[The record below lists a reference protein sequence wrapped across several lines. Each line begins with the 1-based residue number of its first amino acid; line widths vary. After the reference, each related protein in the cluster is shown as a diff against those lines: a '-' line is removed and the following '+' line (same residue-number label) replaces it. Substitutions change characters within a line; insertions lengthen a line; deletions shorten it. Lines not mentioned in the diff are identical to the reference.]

1 MAITKPNKARRN
13 REWLR
18 HLASD
23 ERKPLLLTRLAGIAQ
38 TLAIMSQ
45 LGVMAWLINALVV
58 EQRPLAELL
67 SGFILLIVLLTARSG
82 LQILQ
87 DLSGQKA
94 ANRIRLKVRQQ
105 LLQQLALLGPVHL
118 TNESAAGISSQWLEQ
133 VDALQNYFARYLPQ
147 MTLSV
152 VSPLLILI
160 LTFYLDWVAGTFLLI
175 SAPLIP
181 LFMALV
187 GMGAERLN
195 QQHFVLLKRVSGQF
209 LDKVRGLTSLQL
221 FGLSQQA
228 TQQVADAA
236 DEYRRINMR
245 TLKLAFLSSAVLE
258 FFSSIAI
265 AALAMYIGFGLLGF
279 IDWGPAPQLT
289 LFSGLLILLM
299 APEYFQ
305 PLRVLAQHYH
315 DRASAL
321 GAADS
326 LVDLLEVQPLTAS
339 LKVTSSSTANSTK
352 STEPTVSTN
361 NYVLE
366 AKDLTL
372 SYPTRG
378 QVLAATSFT
387 LKQGELLLISGRT
400 GSGKSSLLHLMA
412 GFMQPSSGQLFVNGK
427 TAGSEPLIWMH
438 QQAFIINASWADNL
452 RLAAPNA
459 SEEALLKAIEAVGLA
474 PLLAQQKDGL
484 NTLLLERGKSLSG
497 GQAQRLALAR
507 ALLTPSQLV
516 LLDEPTASLDARSRQ
531 QIYAT
536 LQALKSQGCTLII
549 ASHEPELKA
558 LADQHLALTDQHLE
572 RPAGVAHASA

>member
-18 HLASD
+18 HLASA
-23 ERKPLLLTRLAGIAQ
+23 EKKPLLATRLLGMAQ
-38 TLAIMSQ
+38 TLAIMAQ
-45 LGVMAWLINALVV
+45 LALMAWLINEVIV
-58 EQRPLAELL
+58 NQRPLAEIL
-67 SGFILLIVLLTARSG
+67 SGFVGLVFLLLLRSG

-87 DLSGQKA
+87 DLTGQAA
-94 ANRIRLKVRQQ
+94 ANRIRLTVRQT

-118 TNESAAGISSQWLEQ
+118 TNESAAGLSSQWLEQ

-147 MTLSV
+147 MTLAV
-152 VSPLLILI
+152 ISPLFILM
-160 LTFYLDWVAGTFLLI
+160 LTFYLDWVAGLFLLI

-209 LDKVRGLTSLQL
+209 LDSVRGLTSLQL
-221 FGLSQQA
+221 FGLSKQA
-228 TQQVADAA
+228 TQDVACAA

-265 AALAMYIGFGLLGF
+265 AAVAMYIGFGLLGY
-279 IDWGPAPQLT
+279 INWGPAADLT

-305 PLRVLAQHYH
+305 PLRVLAQFYH

-326 LVDLLEVQPLTAS
+326 LIDLLEAQPHSQPSTSAENKTVNSDSS
-339 LKVTSSSTANSTK
+339 L
-352 STEPTVSTN
+352 
-361 NYVLE
+361 VLE
-366 AKDLTL
+366 AQDITL
-372 SYPTRG
+372 SYPGRG
-378 QVLAATSFT
+378 QVLAPTSFK
-387 LKQGELLLISGRT
+387 LAKGELLLITGRT
-400 GSGKSSLLHLMA
+400 GSGKSSLLHLIA
-412 GFMQPSSGQLFVNGK
+412 GFMQPTSGLLLVNGK
-427 TAGSEPLIWMH
+427 AAGSQPLIWMH

-452 RLAAPNA
+452 RLAAPHA
-459 SEEALLKAIEAVGLA
+459 SEEALLKAVAAVGLA

-516 LLDEPTASLDARSRQ
+516 LLDEPTASLDARSRK

-536 LQALKSQGCTLII
+536 LEALKAQGCTLII
-549 ASHEPELKA
+549 ASHEPELEA
-558 LADQHLALTDQHLE
+558 FADQRLELTDQHLAQ
-572 RPAGVAHASA
+572 PTGVAHAPA

>member
-1 MAITKPNKARRN
+1 M
-13 REWLR
+13 R
-18 HLASD
+18 HLALD
-23 ERKPLLLTRLAGIAQ
+23 ERNSLLVTQLAGIAQ
-38 TLAIMSQ
+38 TLTIIAQ

-58 EQRPLAELL
+58 EQRPLTELL

-87 DLSGQKA
+87 DLSGQTA

-133 VDALQNYFARYLPQ
+133 VDALQNYFARYFPQ
-147 MTLSV
+147 ITLSV

-175 SAPLIP
+175 AAPLIP

-195 QQHFVLLKRVSGQF
+195 QQHFVLLKRVSSQF
-209 LDKVRGLTSLQL
+209 LDSVRGLTSLQL

-265 AALAMYIGFGLLGF
+265 AALAMYIGFGLLGY
-279 IDWGPAPQLT
+279 ITWGPAASLT

-305 PLRVLAQHYH
+305 PLRILAQFYH

-339 LKVTSSSTANSTK
+339 SKVTSSTTDSTK
-352 STEPTVSTN
+352 LEEQPPSTN
-361 NYVLE
+361 HYVLE

-372 SYPTRG
+372 SYPKRG
-378 QVLAATSFT
+378 QVLAPTSFT

-400 GSGKSSLLHLMA
+400 GSGKSSLLHLIA
-412 GFMQPSSGQLFVNGK
+412 GFMQPSSGQLLVNGK
-427 TAGSEPLIWMH
+427 TPGSEPLIWMH

-452 RLAAPNA
+452 RLAAPEA
-459 SEEALLKAIEAVGLA
+459 TEEALLKAVEAVGLA

-516 LLDEPTASLDARSRQ
+516 LLDEPTASLDTRSRQ

-549 ASHEPELKA
+549 ASHEPELEA
-558 LADQHLALTDQHLE
+558 LADQHLE
-572 RPAGVAHASA
+572 MPAGVAHASA

>member
-13 REWLR
+13 RQWLR
-18 HLASD
+18 QLASG
-23 ERKPLLLTRLAGIAQ
+23 ERKTLLVTQLAGVAQ
-38 TLAIMSQ
+38 TLTIMSQ
-45 LGVMAWLINALVV
+45 LGVMAWLIHALVV

-87 DLSGQKA
+87 DLSGQTA

-147 MTLSV
+147 ATLSV

-175 SAPLIP
+175 AAPLIP
-181 LFMALV
+181 VFMALV

-195 QQHFVLLKRVSGQF
+195 QQHFVLLKRVSSQF

-236 DEYRRINMR
+236 DEYRRLNMR

-258 FFSSIAI
+258 FFSSVAI
-265 AALAMYIGFGLLGF
+265 AAVAMYIGFGLLGY
-279 IDWGPAPQLT
+279 IAWGPAPQLT

-305 PLRVLAQHYH
+305 PLRVLAQFYH

-339 LKVTSSSTANSTK
+339 SSTVNSTK

-372 SYPTRG
+372 SYAGRG
-378 QVLAATSFT
+378 QVLAPLSFT

-412 GFMQPSSGQLFVNGK
+412 GFMQPTSGKLWVNGK
-427 TAGSEPLIWMH
+427 TAGSEPLIFMH

-459 SEEALLKAIEAVGLA
+459 SEEAMLQAIAAVGLA

-507 ALLTPSQLV
+507 ALLTPSKLV

-536 LQALKSQGCTLII
+536 LKQLKAQGCTLII
-549 ASHEPELKA
+549 ASHEPELEA
-558 LADQHLALTDQHLE
+558 LADQHLKLTSQHLKLT
-572 RPAGVAHASA
+572 AGVVHAPA

>member
-1 MAITKPNKARRN
+1 MKAITKLNKARRN
-13 REWLR
+13 RQWLR
-18 HLASD
+18 QLASD
-23 ERKPLLLTRLAGIAQ
+23 ERNTLLVTRLAGIAQ
-38 TLAIMSQ
+38 TLAIMGQ
-45 LGVMAWLINALVV
+45 LGLMAWLINAVIV
-58 EQRPLAELL
+58 NQRPLAELFP
-67 SGFILLIVLLTARSG
+67 SFILLFVLVAARSG
-82 LQILQ
+82 LEVLQ
-87 DLSGQKA
+87 DLSGQTA

-195 QQHFVLLKRVSGQF
+195 QQHFVLLKRVSSQF

-221 FGLSQQA
+221 FGLSQTA
-228 TQQVADAA
+228 TQQVAEAA
-236 DEYRRINMR
+236 NEYRRINMR

-258 FFSSIAI
+258 FFSSVAI
-265 AALAMYIGFGLLGF
+265 AAVAMYIGFGLLGYLT
-279 IDWGPAPQLT
+279 WGPAPQLT

-305 PLRVLAQHYH
+305 PLRVLAQFYH
-315 DRASAL
+315 DRAAAL

-326 LVDLLEVQPLTAS
+326 LVDLLETQPP
-339 LKVTSSSTANSTK
+339 TSSHSNTSDQPAAPRTPPN
-352 STEPTVSTN
+352 N
-361 NYVLE
+361 NYVIE
-366 AKDLTL
+366 AQDLTL
-372 SYPTRG
+372 SYPGRG
-378 QVLAATSFT
+378 QALAPTSFR
-387 LKQGELLLISGRT
+387 LNKGELLLITGRT
-400 GSGKSSLLHLMA
+400 GSGKSSLLHLIA
-412 GFMQPSSGQLFVNGK
+412 GFMQPTSGKLWVKGK
-427 TAGSEPLIWMH
+427 TPGSDALIWMH
-438 QQAFIINASWADNL
+438 QQAFIINASWAENL

-459 SEEALLKAIEAVGLA
+459 SEEAMLQAIAAVGLA
-474 PLLAQQKDGL
+474 PLLVQQKEGL

-497 GQAQRLALAR
+497 GQAQRLALVR
-507 ALLTPSQLV
+507 ALLTPSKLV

-536 LQALKSQGCTLII
+536 LEQLKAQGCTLII

-558 LADQHLALTDQHLE
+558 LADQHLELTDPHLALTAGAINA
-572 RPAGVAHASA
+572 PA

>member
-18 HLASD
+18 HLASA
-23 ERKPLLLTRLAGIAQ
+23 EKKPLLATRLLGMAQ
-38 TLAIMSQ
+38 TLAIMAQ
-45 LGVMAWLINALVV
+45 LALMAWLINEVIV
-58 EQRPLAELL
+58 NQRPLAEIL
-67 SGFILLIVLLTARSG
+67 SGFVGLVFLLLLRSG

-87 DLSGQKA
+87 DLTGQAA
-94 ANRIRLKVRQQ
+94 ANRIRLTVRQT

-118 TNESAAGISSQWLEQ
+118 TNESAAGLSSQWLEQ

-147 MTLSV
+147 MTLAV
-152 VSPLLILI
+152 ISPLFILM
-160 LTFYLDWVAGTFLLI
+160 LTFYLDWVAGLFLLI

-195 QQHFVLLKRVSGQF
+195 QQHFVLLKCVSGQF
-209 LDKVRGLTSLQL
+209 LDSVRGLTSLQL
-221 FGLSQQA
+221 FGLSKQA
-228 TQQVADAA
+228 TQDVAYAA

-258 FFSSIAI
+258 FFSSVAI
-265 AALAMYIGFGLLGF
+265 AAVAMYIGFGLLGY
-279 IDWGPAPQLT
+279 INWGPAADLT

-305 PLRVLAQHYH
+305 PLRVLAQFYH

-326 LVDLLEVQPLTAS
+326 LVDLLEAQPHS
-339 LKVTSSSTANSTK
+339 QPSTSAENK
-352 STEPTVSTN
+352 TVSSDN
-361 NYVLE
+361 SLVLE
-366 AKDLTL
+366 AKDITL
-372 SYPTRG
+372 SYPKRG
-378 QVLAATSFT
+378 QVLAPTSFK
-387 LKQGELLLISGRT
+387 LAKGELLLITGRT
-400 GSGKSSLLHLMA
+400 GSGKSSVLHLIA
-412 GFMQPSSGQLFVNGK
+412 GFMQPSSGQLLVNGK
-427 TAGSEPLIWMH
+427 AAGSEALIWMH

-452 RLAAPNA
+452 RLAAPHA
-459 SEEALLKAIEAVGLA
+459 SEEALLKAVTAVGLA

-516 LLDEPTASLDARSRQ
+516 LLDEPTASLDARSRK

-536 LQALKSQGCTLII
+536 LEALKAQGCTLII
-549 ASHEPELKA
+549 ASHEPELEA
-558 LADQHLALTDQHLE
+558 FADQRLELTDQHLAQ
-572 RPAGVAHASA
+572 PTGVAHAPA

>member
-1 MAITKPNKARRN
+1 MAITEPNKARRN

-18 HLASD
+18 HLASG
-23 ERKPLLLTRLAGIAQ
+23 ERNSLLVTQLAGIAQ
-38 TLAIMSQ
+38 TLVIMAQ
-45 LGVMAWLINALVV
+45 LALMAWLINEVIV
-58 EQRPLAELL
+58 NQRPLAEIL
-67 SGFILLIVLLTARSG
+67 SGFVGLVLLLLLRSG

-87 DLSGQKA
+87 DLTGQAA
-94 ANRIRLKVRQQ
+94 ANRIRLTVRQT

-118 TNESAAGISSQWLEQ
+118 TNESAAGLTSQWLEQ

-147 MTLSV
+147 MTLAV
-152 VSPLLILI
+152 ISPLFILI
-160 LTFYLDWVAGTFLLI
+160 LTFYLDWVAGVFLLI

-209 LDKVRGLTSLQL
+209 LDSVRGLTSLQL
-221 FGLSQQA
+221 FGLSKQA
-228 TQQVADAA
+228 TQDVASAA

-265 AALAMYIGFGLLGF
+265 AAVAMYIGFGLLGY
-279 IDWGPAPQLT
+279 INWGPAADLT

-305 PLRVLAQHYH
+305 PLRVLAQFYH

-326 LVDLLEVQPLTAS
+326 LVDLLEVQPVTAS
-339 LKVTSSSTANSTK
+339 SSSSKNTDSKTAEQNSTSK
-352 STEPTVSTN
+352 
-361 NYVLE
+361 YALE
-366 AKDLTL
+366 AQDLTL
-372 SYPTRG
+372 NYAGRG
-378 QVLAATSFT
+378 QVLAATSFK
-387 LKQGELLLISGRT
+387 LAKGELLLITGRT

-412 GFMQPSSGQLFVNGK
+412 GFMQPTSGQLLVNGK
-427 TAGSEPLIWMH
+427 TPGSEPLIWMH

-484 NTLLLERGKSLSG
+484 NTLLLERGKNLSG

-507 ALLTPSQLV
+507 ALLTPSKLV

-536 LQALKSQGCTLII
+536 LEALKAQGCTLII
-549 ASHEPELKA
+549 ASHEPELEA
-558 LADQHLALTDQHLE
+558 FADQRLALTDQHLKL
-572 RPAGVAHASA
+572 PTGIAHAPA

>member
-18 HLASD
+18 HLASK
-23 ERKPLLLTRLAGIAQ
+23 EKKPLLATRLVGMAQ
-38 TLAIMSQ
+38 TLVIMAQ
-45 LGVMAWLINALVV
+45 LTLMAWLINEVIVNQRALT
-58 EQRPLAELL
+58 ETL
-67 SGFILLIVLLTARSG
+67 SGFVGLVLLLLLRSG

-87 DLSGQKA
+87 DLTGQAA
-94 ANRIRLKVRQQ
+94 ANRIRLTVRQT

-118 TNESAAGISSQWLEQ
+118 TNESAAGLSSQWLEQ

-147 MTLSV
+147 MTLAV
-152 VSPLLILI
+152 ISPLFILM
-160 LTFYLDWVAGTFLLI
+160 LTFYLDWVAGLFLLI

-209 LDKVRGLTSLQL
+209 LDSVRGLTSLQL
-221 FGLSQQA
+221 FGLSKEA
-228 TQQVADAA
+228 TQDVASAA

-258 FFSSIAI
+258 FFSSVAI
-265 AALAMYIGFGLLGF
+265 AAVAMYIGFGLLGF
-279 IDWGPAPQLT
+279 IAWGPAADLT

-305 PLRVLAQHYH
+305 PLRVLAQFYH

-326 LVDLLEVQPLTAS
+326 LIDLLEAQPHTLQPKQLSQPSTSAENKTVNSDNS
-339 LKVTSSSTANSTK
+339 L
-352 STEPTVSTN
+352 
-361 NYVLE
+361 VLE
-366 AKDLTL
+366 AKDITL
-372 SYPTRG
+372 SYPERG
-378 QVLAATSFT
+378 QVLAPISFK
-387 LKQGELLLISGRT
+387 LAKGEALLITGRT
-400 GSGKSSLLHLMA
+400 GSGKSSLLHLIA
-412 GFMQPSSGQLFVNGK
+412 GFMQPTSGQLLVNGK
-427 TAGSEPLIWMH
+427 AAGSEALIWMH

-452 RLAAPNA
+452 RLAAPHA
-459 SEEALLKAIEAVGLA
+459 SEEALLKAVEAVGLA
-474 PLLAQQKDGL
+474 PLLAQQKEGL

-536 LQALKSQGCTLII
+536 LKKLKAQGCTLII
-549 ASHEPELKA
+549 ASHEPELHD
-558 LADQHLALTDQHLE
+558 LADQHLALPTGATD
-572 RPAGVAHASA
+572 ASA

>member
-1 MAITKPNKARRN
+1 MRQ
-13 REWLR
+13 
-18 HLASD
+18 LASD
-23 ERKPLLLTRLAGIAQ
+23 ERKPLLVTRLAGIAQ
-38 TLAIMSQ
+38 TLTIIAQ

-67 SGFILLIVLLTARSG
+67 SGFILLIGLLVARSG

-87 DLSGQKA
+87 DLSGQTA

-175 SAPLIP
+175 AAPLIP
-181 LFMALV
+181 VFMALV

-195 QQHFVLLKRVSGQF
+195 QQHFVLLKRVSSQF
-209 LDKVRGLTSLQL
+209 LDSVRGLTSLQL

-236 DEYRRINMR
+236 DEYRRLNMR

-258 FFSSIAI
+258 FFSSVAI
-265 AALAMYIGFGLLGF
+265 AAVAMYIGFGLLGY
-279 IDWGPAPQLT
+279 IAWGPAPQLT

-305 PLRVLAQHYH
+305 PLRVLAQFYH

-326 LVDLLEVQPLTAS
+326 LVDLLEIQPLTAS
-339 LKVTSSSTANSTK
+339 SSTASSTTADAK
-352 STEPTVSTN
+352 TAEQTSTRK
-361 NYVLE
+361 YALE
-366 AKDLTL
+366 AQDLTL
-372 SYPTRG
+372 SYAGRG
-378 QVLAATSFT
+378 QVLAATSF
-387 LKQGELLLISGRT
+387 KVAKGELLLISGRT

-412 GFMQPSSGQLFVNGK
+412 GFMQPTSGQLLVNGK

-452 RLAAPNA
+452 RLAAPDA
-459 SEEALLKAIEAVGLA
+459 TEEAMLKAIAAVGLA

-536 LQALKSQGCTLII
+536 LQQLKAEGCTLII
-549 ASHEPELKA
+549 ASHEPELQA
-558 LADQHLALTDQHLE
+558 LADQHLALTSQHLAPPTGVVHA
-572 RPAGVAHASA
+572 PA

>member
-1 MAITKPNKARRN
+1 M
-13 REWLR
+13 R

-23 ERKPLLLTRLAGIAQ
+23 ERNSLLVTQLAGITQ
-38 TLAIMSQ
+38 TLAIIAQ
-45 LGVMAWLINALVV
+45 LGLMAWLINALVV
-58 EQRPLAELL
+58 EQRPLTELL

-94 ANRIRLKVRQQ
+94 ANRIRLNVRHQ

-181 LFMALV
+181 LFMSLV

-195 QQHFVLLKRVSGQF
+195 QQHFVLLKRVSSQF
-209 LDKVRGLTSLQL
+209 LDSVRGLTSLQI
-221 FGLSQQA
+221 FGLSKQA

-258 FFSSIAI
+258 FFSSVAI
-265 AALAMYIGFGLLGF
+265 AAVAMYIGFGLLGY
-279 IDWGPAPQLT
+279 IAWGPAPQLT

-305 PLRVLAQHYH
+305 PLRVLAQFYH

-339 LKVTSSSTANSTK
+339 SSNSKNTDSKIAEQNSTDK
-352 STEPTVSTN
+352 
-361 NYVLE
+361 YALE

-372 SYPTRG
+372 SYPGRG
-378 QVLAATSFT
+378 QVLAATSF
-387 LKQGELLLISGRT
+387 KIAKGELLLISGRT
-400 GSGKSSLLHLMA
+400 GSGKSSLLHLIA
-412 GFMQPSSGQLFVNGK
+412 GFMQPTSGQLFVKGK

-452 RLAAPNA
+452 RLAAPKV
-459 SEEALLKAIEAVGLA
+459 SEEAMLKAIEAVGLA

-507 ALLTPSQLV
+507 ALLTPSKLV

-531 QIYAT
+531 QIYTT
-536 LQALKSQGCTLII
+536 LEQLKSQGCTLII
-549 ASHEPELKA
+549 ASHEPELQA
-558 LADQHLALTDQHLE
+558 FANQHLELADQHLELT
-572 RPAGVAHASA
+572 AGVVHAST

>member
-1 MAITKPNKARRN
+1 
-13 REWLR
+13 
-18 HLASD
+18 
-23 ERKPLLLTRLAGIAQ
+23 
-38 TLAIMSQ
+38 
-45 LGVMAWLINALVV
+45 MAWLINALVV

-94 ANRIRLKVRQQ
+94 ANRIRLNVRHQ

-152 VSPLLILI
+152 VSPLFILI

-175 SAPLIP
+175 AAPLIP

-195 QQHFVLLKRVSGQF
+195 QQHFVLLKRVSSQF
-209 LDKVRGLTSLQL
+209 LDSVRGLTSLQL

-236 DEYRRINMR
+236 DEYRRLNMR

-258 FFSSIAI
+258 FFSSVAI
-265 AALAMYIGFGLLGF
+265 AAVAMYIGFGLLGY

-305 PLRVLAQHYH
+305 PLRVLAQFYH
-315 DRASAL
+315 DRAAAL

-326 LVDLLEVQPLTAS
+326 LVDLLEVQTLTAS
-339 LKVTSSSTANSTK
+339 SSNSKSTDSKTAEQNSTRK
-352 STEPTVSTN
+352 
-361 NYVLE
+361 YALE

-372 SYPTRG
+372 SYAGRG

-412 GFMQPSSGQLFVNGK
+412 GFMQPTSGQLLVNGK

-459 SEEALLKAIEAVGLA
+459 TEEAMLKAIEAVGLTS
-474 PLLAQQKDGL
+474 LLAQQTDGL
-484 NTLLLERGKSLSG
+484 NTLLLERGKNLSG

-507 ALLTPSQLV
+507 ALLTPSKLV

-536 LQALKSQGCTLII
+536 LQQLKAEGCTLII

-558 LADQHLALTDQHLE
+558 LADQHLALTSQHLAP
-572 RPAGVAHASA
+572 PAGVIHAPA

>member
-1 MAITKPNKARRN
+1 MKAITKPQNARRN
-13 REWLR
+13 RDWLR
-18 HLASD
+18 QLAATES
-23 ERKPLLLTRLAGIAQ
+23 KALLATRLVGLTLTLTLMAQ
-38 TLAIMSQ
+38 LA
-45 LGVMAWLINALVV
+45 LMAWLINEVIVNQQPLTQLVTGFFC
-58 EQRPLAELL
+58 LL
-67 SGFILLIVLLTARSG
+67 LLLVIRSG
-82 LQILQ
+82 LQVVQ
-87 DLSGQKA
+87 DLTGQAA

-105 LLQQLALLGPVHL
+105 LLEQLALLGPVHL

-152 VSPLLILI
+152 VSPLFILI
-160 LTFYLDWVAGTFLLI
+160 LTFYLDWVAGMFLLI

-181 LFMALV
+181 VFMALV

-209 LDKVRGLTSLQL
+209 LDRVRGLTSLQL

-228 TQQVADAA
+228 TQDVAYAA

-258 FFSSIAI
+258 FFSSVAI
-265 AALAMYIGFGLLGF
+265 AAVAMYIGFGLLGYLT
-279 IDWGPAPQLT
+279 WGPTAQLT

-305 PLRVLAQHYH
+305 PLRVLAQFYH

-326 LVDLLEVQPLTAS
+326 LVDLLETPAQTNSLPLDNNPQPTHPLAIQ
-339 LKVTSSSTANSTK
+339 
-352 STEPTVSTN
+352 
-361 NYVLE
+361 

-372 SYPTRG
+372 SYPGRG
-378 QVLAATSFT
+378 QVLAPLSFT
-387 LKQGELLLISGRT
+387 LNQGELLLLTGRT
-400 GSGKSSLLHLMA
+400 GSGKSSLLHLIA
-412 GFMQPSSGQLFVNGK
+412 GFMQPTSGQLLVKGK
-427 TAGSEPLIWMH
+427 NPGSEPLIWMH
-438 QQAFIINASWADNL
+438 QQAFIINASWAENL

-459 SEEALLKAIEAVGLA
+459 SEAAMLRAIDAVGLT

-507 ALLTPSQLV
+507 ALLTPSKLV
-516 LLDEPTASLDARSRQ
+516 LLDEPTASLDAISRQ

-536 LQALKSQGCTLII
+536 LKQLKEQGCTLII
-549 ASHEPELKA
+549 ASHEPELIA
-558 LADQHLALTDQHLE
+558 LADQQIQLASGAT
-572 RPAGVAHASA
+572 HAST

>member
-18 HLASD
+18 HLASA
-23 ERKPLLLTRLAGIAQ
+23 EKKPLLATRLLGIAQ
-38 TLAIMSQ
+38 TLAIMAQ
-45 LGVMAWLINALVV
+45 LALMAWLINEVIV
-58 EQRPLAELL
+58 NQRPLAEIL
-67 SGFILLIVLLTARSG
+67 SGFVGLVLLLLLRSG

-87 DLSGQKA
+87 DLTGQAA
-94 ANRIRLKVRQQ
+94 ANRIRLTVRQT

-118 TNESAAGISSQWLEQ
+118 TNESAAGLSSQWLEQ

-147 MTLSV
+147 MTLAV
-152 VSPLLILI
+152 ISPLFILM
-160 LTFYLDWVAGTFLLI
+160 LTFYLDWVAGVFLLI

-209 LDKVRGLTSLQL
+209 LDRVRGLTSLQL
-221 FGLSQQA
+221 FGLSKQA
-228 TQQVADAA
+228 TQDVAYAA

-258 FFSSIAI
+258 FFSSVAI
-265 AALAMYIGFGLLGF
+265 AAVAMYIGFGLLGY
-279 IDWGPAPQLT
+279 INWGPAADLT

-305 PLRVLAQHYH
+305 PLRVLAQFYH

-326 LVDLLEVQPLTAS
+326 LIDLLEAQPHSQPSTSAETETVNSDNS
-339 LKVTSSSTANSTK
+339 L
-352 STEPTVSTN
+352 
-361 NYVLE
+361 VLE
-366 AKDLTL
+366 AQDLTL
-372 SYPTRG
+372 SYPGRG
-378 QVLAATSFT
+378 QVLAPTSFKLT
-387 LKQGELLLISGRT
+387 KGELLLITGRT
-400 GSGKSSLLHLMA
+400 GSGKSSLLHLIA
-412 GFMQPSSGQLFVNGK
+412 GFMQPSSGQLLVNGK
-427 TAGSEPLIWMH
+427 AVGSEALIWMH

-452 RLAAPNA
+452 RLAAPHA
-459 SEEALLKAIEAVGLA
+459 SEEALLKAVTAVGLA

-536 LQALKSQGCTLII
+536 LEALKAQGCTLII
-549 ASHEPELKA
+549 ASHEPELEA
-558 LADQHLALTDQHLE
+558 FADQRLELTDQHLKL
-572 RPAGVAHASA
+572 PTGVAHAPA